1 MSRRTL
7 KVAEAV
13 RETVA
18 MSILTEIQDPRVKNV
33 TVTYVEVSGD
43 LRLAKVKVSVMGTET
58 QQNLCI
64 KGLQSCAGF
73 LQTKIAKRIKSRYVP
88 RVEFILD
95 QGVKQSIAVSQ
106 LLSELLPKPETPSA
120 EPADTDDPAGVEEA
134 ESEEVAAEEV
144 AEVAAEEVAA
154 GTDVKSVE

>member
-1 MSRRTL
+1 ML

-43 LRLAKVKVSVMGTET
+43 LRLAKVKVSVMGTPA
-58 QQNLCI
+58 QQALCI

-88 RVEFILD
+88 RIEFILD
-95 QGVKQSIAVSQ
+95 PGVKQSIAVSQ
-106 LLSELLPKPETPSA
+106 LLSEILPHPEKPEEASDSDEWEDEEFEEDSDESDDESDGTA
-120 EPADTDDPAGVEEA
+120 EISDEVGKKNDGND
-134 ESEEVAAEEV
+134 ES
-144 AEVAAEEVAA
+144 
-154 GTDVKSVE
+154 K